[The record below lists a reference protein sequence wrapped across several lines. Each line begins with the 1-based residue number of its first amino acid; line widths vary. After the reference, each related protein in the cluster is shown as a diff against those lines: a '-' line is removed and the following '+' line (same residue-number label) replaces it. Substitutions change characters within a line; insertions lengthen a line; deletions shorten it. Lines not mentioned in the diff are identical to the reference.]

1 MPPPF
6 PCTRALALSV
16 LALAAH
22 QARPQERIRFVENK
36 GQWPEAVRFKADV
49 PGATVWCEGN
59 ALLIDRF
66 DAREVHAAHAHE
78 SGAPVTDRRPVI
90 PHHAIRLH
98 FVDARSTTRTIG
110 HGQQPGLH
118 HFFLG
123 NDPARWGRNAR
134 AFTTVEWNAIAPG
147 IALRL
152 TSTANGLKYDLHVAP
167 GADPASLVL
176 RYEGA
181 EHVRLQD
188 GQLVIGTSLG
198 PVVERIPLAYQ
209 MIDGRQV
216 PVNCGYRLKNGHIAY
231 DLGPYDPRHELVIDP
246 TLEFSTYSGATTD
259 NFGYTATF
267 DDLGF
272 LYSGSSSFGSGY
284 PTTTGAYQTTW
295 NGGDGQGTI
304 VGTDMAITKYDTSGT
319 FLVWSTMLGGQG
331 DDLPHSMIVNAND
344 EIFILGT
351 TGSPDHPVTSGAVQ
365 PGFAGGTPYT
375 PQGIGVSYPSGS
387 DMVVARLSADGS
399 QLLASTFL
407 GGTQNDGH
415 NSSPALKF
423 NYADEM
429 RGEILLDDAGRV
441 IVMSC
446 TQSADY
452 PVTPN
457 AAQPLY
463 GAGTH
468 DGVVTKLTPDLG
480 SLVWSTFLGGSN
492 ADAAFGGE
500 LFANGDL
507 LVCGGTNS
515 TDMPVTPNAF
525 QGSYQ
530 GGLADGFAARLS
542 ADGSALQAC
551 TYYGSPAYDQAYF
564 ADLDDQENVFL
575 FGQTQA
581 PGALLILNAPYNV
594 PNSGQFIAKLSPD
607 LQSWLLGSRFG
618 LANGTP
624 SMSPTAFLVDYCDK
638 LYVSGWGS
646 NIGIGPPMTT
656 TGLPVTPDAY
666 QGTTTGNDFYLA
678 VFEVD
683 MSALT
688 YATYFGGGTSSE
700 HVDGGTSRF
709 DRRGRV
715 YQSVCAGC
723 GGNSDFP
730 IEPNPGAWSPTNNSP
745 NCNNGVF
752 KFDFD
757 APLVVAAANAPDT
770 VCANTPVDFANFSNG
785 VTYLWEFGDGDSS
798 TQVQPTH
805 AYPGPG
811 TYIVTLTAFD
821 PTSCNGE
828 DQTSFTVVVVEAAPT
843 VFAMPDTTLC
853 GPVASFVLTATSNGT
868 AADWQW
874 STNDQFTD
882 MLNDTPADS
891 TALVE
896 PATGGTYFVRADAG
910 GCQVT
915 DSVTVTVS
923 LATIAVSPD
932 QLICADEQAQ
942 LVVSGADPGSTIM
955 WSPAAEILA
964 GQGTPI
970 ATVAPQETTVF
981 GVTVNAPSG
990 CSWNGTTTVQVS
1002 PVNAADVN
1010 ATVDQPIVVPGTQ
1023 VQLNA
1028 TPGSGVTYSWTPPT
1042 VSNPAIANPTAVVG
1056 TSTWFVVTVSDG
1068 ICTKEDS
1075 VLVTVYELNCDEP
1088 DIFVPNAFTP
1098 NGDGNNDVLFVRG
1111 RFITDLEFK
1120 VFDRW
1125 GEKVF
1130 ETTDQA
1136 IGWDGTYNGKAVD
1149 PAVFVYHL
1157 RVRCADEQEL
1167 FKKGNVTVIR

>member
-1 MPPPF
+1 MPSPF
-6 PCTRALALSV
+6 PWTRALALSV
-16 LALAAH
+16 LVLMSH
-22 QARPQERIRFVENK
+22 RVLPQERVRFVENK
-36 GQWPEAVRFKADV
+36 GQWPETVRFKADV
-49 PGATVWCEGN
+49 PGATVWCERN
-59 ALLIDRF
+59 ALLIDRY

-78 SGAPVTDRRPVI
+78 GGAPVCDRRPVI
-90 PHHAIRLH
+90 PHHVLRLH
-98 FVDARSTTRTIG
+98 FTDGATSPRATGRD
-110 HGQQPGLH
+110 QQPGLH

-123 NDPARWGRNAR
+123 NDPARWGSNAR
-134 AFTTVEWNAIAPG
+134 AFSTVEWSAIAPG

-152 TSTANGLKYDLHVAP
+152 TTTSSGLKYDLHLAP
-167 GADPASLVL
+167 GADPASLHL

-181 EHVRLQD
+181 DGLRIQD

-209 MIDGRQV
+209 VIAGRQV
-216 PVNCGYRLKNGHIAY
+216 PVSCGYRLRNGRIGYA
-231 DLGPYDPRHELVIDP
+231 LGPYDPQHELIIDP

-284 PTTTGAYQTTW
+284 PTTIGAYQTTW

-331 DDLPHSMIVNAND
+331 DDLPHSLIVNAND
-344 EIFILGT
+344 EVFILGT
-351 TGSPDHPVTSGAVQ
+351 TGSPDHPVSTGAFQ
-365 PGFAGGTPYT
+365 PSFAGGSTYT

-387 DMVVARLSADGS
+387 DMLVARLSADGS
-399 QLLASTFL
+399 QLLAATFL

-415 NSSPALKF
+415 NSAPALKF

-446 TQSADY
+446 TQSTDY

-457 AAQPLY
+457 AAQTSF

-468 DGVVTKLTPDLG
+468 DGVITKLTPDLG
-480 SLVWSTFLGGSN
+480 SLVWSTFLGGGN

-507 LVCGGTNS
+507 LICGGSNS
-515 TDMPVTPNAF
+515 TDLPVTTNAY

-530 GGLADGFAARLS
+530 GGLADAFAARLS
-542 ADGSALQAC
+542 ADGSTVQAC
-551 TYYGSPAYDQAYF
+551 TYFGSNAYDQAYF

-581 PGALLILNAPYNV
+581 PVGQLILNAPYNV
-594 PNSGQFIAKLSPD
+594 PNGGQFIAKLSPD

-624 SMSPTAFLVDYCDK
+624 SISPTAFLVDYCDK

-666 QGTTTGNDFYLA
+666 QGTTSGNDFYLA

-688 YATYFGGGTSSE
+688 YATFFGGSVSSE

-730 IEPNPGAWSPTNNSP
+730 IEPNPGAWSPTNNST

-757 APLVVAAANAPDT
+757 APLVVAAGNASDT

-785 VTYLWEFGDGDSS
+785 VTYLWEFGDGASS
-798 TQVQPTH
+798 TLAEPTH
-805 AYPGPG
+805 LYPGPG
-811 TYIVTLTAFD
+811 NYIVTLTAFD
-821 PTSCNGE
+821 PNSCNAE
-828 DQTSFTVVVVEAAPT
+828 DQTSFTVVVVDAAPL
-843 VFAMPDTTLC
+843 VQAMPDTTLC
-853 GPVASFVLTATSNGT
+853 GPLGSFLLTATSNGT
-868 AADWQW
+868 ASNWHW
-874 STNDQFTD
+874 STNAQFTD
-882 MLNDTPADS
+882 MLNATSADS
-891 TALVE
+891 TALVQ
-896 PATGGTYFVRADAG
+896 PAIGGTYHVRADAG

-923 LATIAVSPD
+923 LAEIALSPD
-932 QLICADEQAQ
+932 QLICADERAQ
-942 LVVSGADPGSTIM
+942 LVLIGADPGSVIT
-955 WSPAAEILA
+955 WSPAAEVLA

-970 ATVAPQETTVF
+970 ATVAPSETTVF
-981 GVTVNAPSG
+981 GVTVTAPSG
-990 CSWNGTTTVQVS
+990 CSWSGTVTVEVS

-1010 ATVDQPIVVPGTQ
+1010 ATVDQPIVVAGTQ

-1028 TPGSGVTYSWTPPT
+1028 TPGAGVTYSWTPTT
-1042 VSNPAIANPTAVVG
+1042 VSNPAIAAPTAVVQ

-1068 ICTKEDS
+1068 ICTKSDS

-1136 IGWDGTYNGKAVD
+1136 VGWDATYNGKAVD

-1157 RVRCADEQEL
+1157 RVRCADGQEL

>member
-1 MPPPF
+1 MA
-6 PCTRALALSV
+6 CSAHRAGALFAAVSICLLATAQGRV
-16 LALAAH
+16 
-22 QARPQERIRFVENK
+22 RFVENK
-36 GQWPEAVRFKADV
+36 GQWPAAVRFKADV
-49 PGATVWCEGN
+49 PGATVWCEGS

-66 DAREVHAAHAHE
+66 DARQVHAAHAHE
-78 SGAPVTDRRPVI
+78 GGAPVSGPRPVI
-90 PHHAIRLH
+90 PHHALRLH
-98 FVDARSTTRTIG
+98 FTGAGGRSATKG
-110 HGQQPGLH
+110 LAQQPGLH
-118 HFFLG
+118 HFFVG
-123 NDPARWGRNAR
+123 NDPAHWGRNAR
-134 AFTTVEWNAIAPG
+134 AFAAVEWSAIAPG

-152 TSTANGLKYDLHVAP
+152 TTTATGLKYDLHLAP
-167 GADPASLVL
+167 GADPRLLEL

-181 EHVRLQD
+181 DAVRLED
-188 GQLVIGTSLG
+188 DHLVIATALG
-198 PVVERIPLAYQ
+198 PVVERVPLAYQ
-209 MIDGRQV
+209 VIGGRQV
-216 PVNCGYRLKNGHIAY
+216 PVRCGYRLKNDRIGFA
-231 DLGPYDPRHELVIDP
+231 LGTYDPRHELVIDP
-246 TLEFSTYSGATTD
+246 TLEFSTYSGSTSD

-267 DDLGF
+267 DELGF

-295 NGGDGQGTI
+295 SGGDGQGTI
-304 VGTDMAITKYDTSGT
+304 AGTDMAITKYDTSGT

-331 DDLPHSMIVNAND
+331 DDLPHSLIVNGAD
-344 EIFILGT
+344 EVFILGT
-351 TGSPDHPVTSGAVQ
+351 TGSPDHPTTPGALQ
-365 PGFAGGTPYT
+365 PVFAGGSAYT

-399 QLLASTFL
+399 QLLAATFL

-415 NSSPALKF
+415 NSAAALKY

-429 RGEILLDDAGRV
+429 RGEVLLKADGTV

-446 TQSADY
+446 TQSTDY
-452 PVTPN
+452 PVSAN
-457 AAQPLY
+457 APQPAF
-463 GAGTH
+463 GGGTH
-468 DGVVTKLTPDLG
+468 DGVITTLTADLG
-480 SLVWSTFLGGSN
+480 TLVWSTFLGGGS
-492 ADAAFGGE
+492 ADAVFGGE
-500 LFANGDL
+500 LFNNGDL

-515 TDMPVTPNAF
+515 TDLPVTTNAY
-525 QGSYQ
+525 QGSFQ
-530 GGLADGFAARLS
+530 GGLADAFAARIA
-542 ADGSALQAC
+542 ADGSTVQAC
-551 TYYGSPAYDQAYF
+551 TYYGSSAYDQAYF

-581 PGALLILNAPYNV
+581 PGTALILNAPYNV

-624 SMSPTAFLVDYCDK
+624 SISPTAFLVDHCDK

-666 QGTTTGNDFYLA
+666 QGTTTGNDLYLA

-683 MSALT
+683 MSALA
-688 YATYFGGGTSSE
+688 YATYFGGNASSE

-730 IEPNPGAWSPTNNSP
+730 IAPDPGAWSPTNNST

-757 APLVVAAANAPDT
+757 APLVVAAASAPDT
-770 VCANTPVDFANFSNG
+770 VCANAPVVFANYSNG
-785 VTYLWEFGDGDSS
+785 STYLWTFGDGASS
-798 TQVQPTH
+798 TQTAPTH
-805 AYPGPG
+805 TYPGPG
-811 TYIVTLTAFD
+811 HYNVTLTAFD
-821 PTSCNGE
+821 PASCNGQ
-828 DQTSFTVVVVEAAPT
+828 DQTSFTVVVTDAAPT
-843 VFAMPDTTLC
+843 LEAMPDTLLC
-853 GPVASFVLTATSNGT
+853 GPLDSFVLSATSHGTATG
-868 AADWQW
+868 WHW
-874 STNDQFTD
+874 STNGQFTD
-882 MLNDTPADS
+882 MLNTSAADS
-891 TALVE
+891 TALVQ
-896 PATGGTYFVRADAG
+896 PAASGTYHVRADAG
-910 GCQVT
+910 GCTVT

-923 LATIAVSPD
+923 LVDIALSPG

-942 LVVSGADPGSTIM
+942 LVLSGADPGSTIV
-955 WSPAAEILA
+955 WSPAQDIVA

-970 ATVAPQETTVF
+970 ATVAPQETTTF
-981 GVTVNAPSG
+981 GVAVTAASG
-990 CSWNGTTTVQVS
+990 CSWNGTVTVQVS

-1010 ATVDQPIVVPGTQ
+1010 ATVDQPIVLAGTQ
-1023 VQLNA
+1023 VQLHA
-1028 TPGSGVTYSWTPPT
+1028 TPGSGVTYSWTPTT
-1042 VSNPAIANPTAVVG
+1042 VSDPTIADPTAVVE

-1068 ICTKEDS
+1068 ICTRSDS
-1075 VLVTVYELNCDEP
+1075 VLVTVHELHCDEP

-1098 NGDGNNDVLFVRG
+1098 NGDGHNDVLFVRG
-1111 RFITDLEFK
+1111 RFITALEFK

-1130 ETTDQA
+1130 ETTDLA
-1136 IGWDGTYNGKAVD
+1136 VGWDATYQGRAVD

-1157 RVRCADEQEL
+1157 RVRCADGQEL

>member
-1 MPPPF
+1 M
-6 PCTRALALSV
+6 ALPARCASV
-16 LALAAH
+16 LTTVALTCAPAT
-22 QARPQERIRFVENK
+22 AQERVRFVENK
-36 GQWPEAVRFKADV
+36 GQWPEVVRFKADV

-66 DAREVHAAHAHE
+66 DARQVHAAHAHE
-78 SGAPVTDRRPVI
+78 GGAPVDGPRPLI
-90 PHHAIRLH
+90 PHHAVRLR
-98 FVDARSTTRTIG
+98 FTSASVQAPTRGIA
-110 HGQQPGLH
+110 QQPGLH

-134 AFTTVEWNAIAPG
+134 AFSAVEWSAIAPG

-152 TSTANGLKYDLHVAP
+152 RSGTNGLKYDLHLAP
-167 GADPASLVL
+167 GADPSDLEL

-181 EHVRLQD
+181 ADVRLQD
-188 GQLVIGTSLG
+188 DHLVIATSLG

-209 MIDGRQV
+209 TIGSERV
-216 PVNCGYRLKNGHIAY
+216 PVRCSYRLKNDRIGFV
-231 DLGPYDPRHELVIDP
+231 LGTYDPRYELVIDP
-246 TLEFSTYSGATTD
+246 TLEFSTYSGSTSD

-267 DDLGF
+267 DELGF

-284 PTTTGAYQTTW
+284 PTTVGAYQTTW
-295 NGGDGQGTI
+295 SGGDGQGTI
-304 VGTDMAITKYDTSGT
+304 AGTDMAITKYDTSGT

-331 DDLPHSMIVNAND
+331 DDLPHSLIVNGAD
-344 EIFILGT
+344 EVFILGT
-351 TGSPDHPVTSGAVQ
+351 TGSPDHPTTPGAVQ
-365 PGFAGGTPYT
+365 PIFSGGSAYT

-399 QLLASTFL
+399 QLLAATFL
-407 GGTQNDGH
+407 GGTLNDGH
-415 NSSPALKF
+415 NSAPALKY

-429 RGEILLDDAGRV
+429 RGEVLLKADGTV

-446 TQSADY
+446 TQSPDY
-452 PVTPN
+452 PVSAN
-457 AAQPLY
+457 APQPTF
-463 GAGTH
+463 GGGTH
-468 DGVVTKLTPDLG
+468 DGVITTLTSDL
-480 SLVWSTFLGGSN
+480 STLVWSTFLGGSN
-492 ADAAFGGE
+492 ADAVFGGE
-500 LFANGDL
+500 LFDNGDL

-515 TDMPVTPNAF
+515 SDLPVTTGAY
-525 QGSYQ
+525 QGSFQ
-530 GGLADGFAARLS
+530 GGLADAFAARLA
-542 ADGSALQAC
+542 ADGTAVQAC
-551 TYYGSPAYDQAYF
+551 TYYGSNAYDQAYF

-581 PGALLILNAPYNV
+581 PATELILNAPYNV
-594 PNSGQFIAKLSPD
+594 PNSGQFIAKLDPG

-624 SMSPTAFLVDYCDK
+624 SISPTAFLVDHCDK

-666 QGTTTGNDFYLA
+666 QGSTTGNDLYLA

-683 MSALT
+683 MSALA
-688 YATYFGGGTSSE
+688 YATYFGGNASSE

-730 IEPNPGAWSPTNNSP
+730 IAPDPGAWSPTNNSS

-757 APLVVAAANAPDT
+757 APLVVAAASAPDT
-770 VCANTPVDFANFSNG
+770 VCANAPVSFANYSNG
-785 VTYLWEFGDGDSS
+785 ATYLWLFGDGDSS
-798 TQVQPTH
+798 TMQHPSHT
-805 AYPGPG
+805 YPGPG
-811 TYIVTLTAFD
+811 NYIVTLTAFD
-821 PTSCNGE
+821 PASCNQQ
-828 DQTSFTVVVVEAAPT
+828 DQTSFTVVVTDAAPT
-843 VFAMPDTTLC
+843 LTAMPDTTLC
-853 GPVASFVLTATSNGT
+853 GPLGSFVLSATSNGT
-868 AADWQW
+868 ATAWHW
-874 STNDQFTD
+874 SSNGQFTD
-882 MLNDTPADS
+882 MLNNTAADS
-891 TALVE
+891 TALVA
-896 PATGGTYFVRADAG
+896 PAIGGTYYVRADAG
-910 GCQVT
+910 GCAVT

-923 LATIAVSPD
+923 LATVAVSPD

-942 LVVSGADPGSTIM
+942 LVLSGADPGSTIV
-955 WSPAAEILA
+955 WSPAQEIVA

-970 ATVAPQETTVF
+970 ATVAPQQTTVF
-981 GVTVNAPSG
+981 GVAVTTPDG
-990 CSWNGTTTVQVS
+990 CSWNGTVTVQVS

-1010 ATVDQPIVVPGTQ
+1010 ATVDQPIVVAGTQ
-1023 VQLNA
+1023 VQLHA
-1028 TPGSGVTYSWTPPT
+1028 TPGAGVTYSWTPTT
-1042 VSNPAIANPTAVVG
+1042 VSDPAIADPTAVVE

-1068 ICTKEDS
+1068 ICTRSDS
-1075 VLVTVYELNCDEP
+1075 VLVTVHELHCDEP

-1111 RFITDLEFK
+1111 RFISELDFK

-1136 IGWDGTYNGKAVD
+1136 VGWDGTYQGKAVD
-1149 PAVFVYHL
+1149 PAVYVYHL
-1157 RVRCADEQEL
+1157 RVRCADGQEL